1 MNASLL
7 QLMMLGFGASLTLII
22 AIGAQNAYLLRL
34 GVEGRGRTLVTVILI
49 CAISDAVLIAAGV
62 AGIGAVIETA
72 PAAIDVVRIFG
83 AIFLISYGVM
93 AARRAVNPTGM
104 TIDESP
110 ADASMK
116 AIILTTLALTWLNP
130 HVYLDTVMLLGSIA
144 NQQGETD
151 RWWWALGAM
160 AASFTWFFLL
170 GYGARLL
177 KPLFARPAAWRV
189 LDALI
194 ALIMTGLGVGLIVGL

>member
-1 MNASLL
+1 MHAPLL
-7 QLMMLGFGASLTLII
+7 QMLLLGFLASLTLIV

-34 GVEGRGRTLVTVILI
+34 GVEGRGRILLSVVLI

-62 AGIGAVIETA
+62 AGIGAVIEAA
-72 PAAIDVVRIFG
+72 PAAVDLVRVLG
-83 AIFLISYGVM
+83 AIFLISYGM
-93 AARRAVNPTGM
+93 LAARRVLNPQGM
-104 TIDESP
+104 DLGDSP
-110 ADASMK
+110 AEASMK

-144 NQQGETD
+144 NQQGEGD
-151 RWWWALGAM
+151 RWWWALGAI

-177 KPLFARPAAWRV
+177 RPLFARPAAWRV
-189 LDALI
+189 LDGLI
-194 ALIMTGLGVGLIVGL
+194 ALIMTGLGVGLIVGA